1 MAIYKLKESAKQH
14 FKKVKRVEI
23 MKEPEEMK
31 RFNLRL
37 ANGDMDFIKFLAEKE
52 SKTKNQ
58 IIDELIKS
66 IIKDFL
72 MSLETDEYIM
82 LIKEAD
88 ALNNVDTWNDLGA
101 SWISDLYRVSEAYD
115 YSQIDHDLH
124 NRQPS
129 EKLEGRSSRY
139 TAMFTAIQNSK
150 LKNSKE
156 NARNV

>member
-1 MAIYKLKESAKQH
+1 MYKLKESAKQH
-14 FKKVKRVEI
+14 FKKANHVEI
-23 MKEPEEMK
+23 VKEPEETK

-52 SKTKNQ
+52 GKTKNQ
-58 IIDELIKS
+58 IIDDLIKS

-88 ALNNVDTWNDLGA
+88 ALNNVDTWSNLGA
-101 SWISDLYRVSEAYD
+101 SWISDLYKVSEPYD
-115 YSQIDHDLH
+115 YGQIDHDLH
-124 NRQPS
+124 NRAPS
-129 EKLEGRSSRY
+129 EELEGRSNRY
-139 TAMFTAIQNSK
+139 IAMFTAIQNSK

-156 NARNV
+156 NAQNA